1 MGVFEDIGGDL
12 FAQLTSSVL
21 IFTIGLLVL
30 GAMGGL
36 VWYRYIYV
44 RKFDIVVKV
53 TSQRSEGGNHLF
65 FDKAAIL
72 YDKKTK
78 TEYLRFWSMKAELPV
93 PNFNIFQKTDKGD
106 YLEVLRTTTNH
117 IVFLTA
123 PKFEKAYL
131 LNMDGKK
138 IMFIDQQVVQIDPS
152 TDYWNVKRKDQNRK
166 NFITSTLLQQIM
178 PHIPIIIASAF
189 ILIILTVIL
198 NSLPQLQQLISELTK
213 LTTELAESQTASI
226 TTG

>member
-1 MGVFEDIGGDL
+1 
-12 FAQLTSSVL
+12 
-21 IFTIGLLVL
+21 
-30 GAMGGL
+30 
-36 VWYRYIYV
+36 
-44 RKFDIVVKV
+44 
-53 TSQRSEGGNHLF
+53 
-65 FDKAAIL
+65 
-72 YDKKTK
+72 
-78 TEYLRFWSMKAELPV
+78 MKAELPV
-93 PNFNIFQKTDKGD
+93 PNFNIFQKIDKGD

-123 PKFEKAYL
+123 PKFENTYL

-138 IMFIDQQVVQIDPS
+138 IAFKDQQVVQIDPS
-152 TDYWNVKRKDQNRK
+152 TDYWNIKRKDQNRK

-213 LTTELAESQTASI
+213 LTTELAKSQTASI